1 METTD
6 STCQEEA
13 SLEFDFNFDD
23 DNLMENPHTHKPLND
38 QPGETTENISS
49 VRN

>member
-1 METTD
+1 MENAD

-13 SLEFDFNFDD
+13 SLEFDFNFDE
-23 DNLMENPHTHKPLND
+23 DNLMENPHIQKTLND
-38 QPGETTENISS
+38 QQDETTENISS